1 MNHACVFGKSCLKVC
16 ETSLLVK
23 FSRIMFK
30 NVEKATISF
39 LTLVCFD
46 VWTDDVLRASVFSNL
61 GI

>member
-1 MNHACVFGKSCLKVC
+1 
-16 ETSLLVK
+16 
-23 FSRIMFK
+23 MFK